1 MEVNKCLRMMTS
13 DVDMSEL
20 LVISKNGKGYEAM
33 LSTFERMRRKK
44 EKIKRGRNDLEM
56 ERGRL
61 MEENKRSEPIITFY
75 RNKLRRSKEC
85 VESSLNG
92 MFDGKEFVL
101 VGELNTI

>member
-1 MEVNKCLRMMTS
+1 
-13 DVDMSEL
+13 
-20 LVISKNGKGYEAM
+20 
-33 LSTFERMRRKK
+33 
-44 EKIKRGRNDLEM
+44 
-56 ERGRL
+56 

-75 RNKLRRSKEC
+75 RNKLKRSKEC